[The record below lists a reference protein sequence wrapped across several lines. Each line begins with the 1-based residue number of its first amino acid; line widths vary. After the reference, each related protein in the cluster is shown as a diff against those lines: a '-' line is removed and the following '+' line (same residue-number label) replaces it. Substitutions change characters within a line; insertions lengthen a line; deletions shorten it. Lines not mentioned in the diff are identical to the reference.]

1 LANAAAIQMVRNVR
15 DHARRRL
22 PNKLRLPD
30 IRGFF
35 TALIVSGTFEQI
47 VALAAVLFLLNYVSA

>member
-1 LANAAAIQMVRNVR
+1 MVRNVR